1 MKEDKSAKNNVRN
14 IIIINRE
21 QALKEIAG
29 VGSDLVGSRWMASKA
44 VHRVLKISGLSPQQ
58 ANIIKQEMLGKGGDA
73 AVNRGVINCS
83 VSTSD
88 VLLMGTLR
96 QMDSVASKLKMQP
109 FGLSDLANHIQEV
122 LTALE
127 GRKPFNLD
135 CRGKTLPIGY
145 RTLIMGILNI
155 TPDSFSDGGRF
166 MDPGRAVEHALR
178 MQEEGADII
187 DLGGESTRPGYKSID
202 PEEEIK
208 RVIPILSRLVKEL
221 NIPVSVDTAKAVV
234 AVRAL
239 EEGAHIINDQW
250 ALRKDAQMAEVV
262 ARYGVPLVI
271 MHNQKGTEYKELM
284 GDMINY
290 FRESIDIAYRAGIKK
305 EKIIIDP
312 GIGFGKNLDQNLEAM
327 RRLKELDCIGL
338 PVLLG
343 TSKKSVIGKTLNL
356 PTDQRVEG
364 TAATVSLGIVNGVDI
379 VRVHDVKEMVR
390 VSRMTDAM
398 VRVITEVADGGS
410 NKA

>member
-1 MKEDKSAKNNVRN
+1 MKEDKNIRNNVRN
-14 IIIINRE
+14 INLINRE
-21 QALKEIAG
+21 QALKEIIG
-29 VGSDLVGSRWMASKA
+29 VGSDIAGSRWMAPKA
-44 VHRVLKISGLSPQQ
+44 VYRVLKISGLSPQQ

-96 QMDSVASKLKMQP
+96 QIEAVAAKLKMQP
-109 FGLSDLANHIQEV
+109 FGMSGLANHIREV
-122 LTALE
+122 LAALE
-127 GRKPFNLD
+127 GRKPFYLD
-135 CRGKTLPIGY
+135 CRGKSLPIGY

-166 MDPGRAVEHALR
+166 LDPGRAVEHALR

-187 DLGGESTRPGYKSID
+187 DLGGESTRPGYKSVD
-202 PEEEIK
+202 SEEEIK
-208 RVIPILSRLVKEL
+208 RIIPTLLRLLKEL
-221 NIPVSVDTAKAVV
+221 NIPVSVDTTKAVV
-234 AVRAL
+234 AARAL

-250 ALRKDAQMAEVV
+250 ALQKDSQMAEVV
-262 ARYGVPLVI
+262 ARYDVPLII
-271 MHNQKGTEYKELM
+271 MHNQKGFVYKELM

-290 FRESIDIAYRAGIKK
+290 FRESINIAYGAGIKK

-312 GIGFGKNLDQNLEAM
+312 GIGFGKTLDQNLEAM
-327 RRLKELDCIGL
+327 RRLRELDCVGL

-356 PTDQRVEG
+356 PFDQRVEG
-364 TAATVSLGIVNGVDI
+364 TAATVSLGIVNGADI

-390 VSRMTDAM
+390 VARMTDAM
-398 VRVITEVADGGS
+398 VRVVEVAEDGS